1 MTTEAFWRRHR
12 VIPVQL
18 LGWATASLVLAA
30 GVAMRD
36 PGPFAAAVALQF
48 AVWGAIDAGI
58 AVAGLRGHAAKVA
71 AGAPASLDAGE
82 AERRR
87 THRLL
92 WINAGLDVGYLAV
105 AAALATV
112 GDPSAAR
119 LGHALGVAVQG
130 GFLLAFDAAH
140 AAGLAAPLRRG
151 ERS

>member
-1 MTTEAFWRRHR
+1 MTNEAFWRRHR
-12 VIPVQL
+12 TIPVQL
-18 LGWATASLVLAA
+18 LGWATASLALAA
-30 GVAMRD
+30 GLAVRD
-36 PGPFAAAVALQF
+36 PSPFASAVALQF
-48 AVWGAIDAGI
+48 AVWGAIDAAI
-58 AVAGLRGHAAKVA
+58 AVAGLRGHGAKVA
-71 AGAPASLDAGE
+71 AGAPASLDASE

-130 GFLLAFDAAH
+130 GFLWVFDAVH
-140 AAGLAAPLRRG
+140 AVRLAAPVRPAGRA
-151 ERS
+151 